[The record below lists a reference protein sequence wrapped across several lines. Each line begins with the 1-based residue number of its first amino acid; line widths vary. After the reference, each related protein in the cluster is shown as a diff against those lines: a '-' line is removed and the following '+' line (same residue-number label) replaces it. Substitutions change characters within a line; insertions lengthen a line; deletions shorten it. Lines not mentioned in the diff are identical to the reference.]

1 MDLNPRVGNSPGQS
15 TVVAPLTT
23 YPERGTLSSMAVA
36 CTLGASTPAGSIP
49 RENNLALVK
58 SWGISM
64 PTMG

>member
-1 MDLNPRVGNSPGQS
+1 MDLNVCGKQPRAEHC
-15 TVVAPLTT
+15 VAPLTP

-36 CTLGASTPAGSIP
+36 CTLGASAPAGSTH